1 MNKFN
6 FDYQHVF
13 FTLNIKLSDSH
24 ITSAYCFTSIT
35 IRYIEQTGV
44 LRPSLNA
51 AGTSVSPTY
60 ITDSHE
66 ITEILLKMA

>member
-44 LRPSLNA
+44 LRPSLMNDYA
-51 AGTSVSPTY
+51 S
-60 ITDSHE
+60 
-66 ITEILLKMA
+66 